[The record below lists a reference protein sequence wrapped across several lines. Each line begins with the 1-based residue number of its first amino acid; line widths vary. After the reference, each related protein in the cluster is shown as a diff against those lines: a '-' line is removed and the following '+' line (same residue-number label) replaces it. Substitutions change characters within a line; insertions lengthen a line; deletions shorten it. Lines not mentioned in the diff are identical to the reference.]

1 MRIITKQ
8 KDEQIKNFNIFKV
21 MFLKYKDE
29 KVIEELELPKS
40 IPVQKNKITPK
51 PMLMGKIEESYSK
64 RNYNGEYSK
73 EFVEKQFNSMK
84 IGSRLTIEGR
94 VYVVNKIPN
103 IDYSRTYLPFFLLV
117 KNEFLEVY

>member
-1 MRIITKQ
+1 MKIITKQ

-21 MFLKYKDE
+21 IFLKYKDE
-29 KVIEELELPKS
+29 KVIEEPPKS

-51 PMLMGKIEESYSK
+51 PMLMGKIEESYSR
-64 RNYNGEYSK
+64 RNYNDEYSK
-73 EFVEKQFNSMK
+73 EFVERKFNLMN
-84 IGSRLTIEGR
+84 IGSRFTVEGR

>member
-1 MRIITKQ
+1 MKIITKQ

-29 KVIEELELPKS
+29 KVIEELPKS
-40 IPVQKNKITPK
+40 IPVQKNKATPK
-51 PMLMGKIEESYSK
+51 PILMGKIDEAYSK

-73 EFVEKQFNSMK
+73 EFVEKQFNSMD
-84 IGSRLTIEGR
+84 IGSRFTVEGR

-117 KNEFLEVY
+117 KNEFLKVY